1 MVSEPKN
8 ITTPATQRVADA
20 RPGNWVDNYAPLAIK
35 PYLRLARLDRP
46 IGIWLL
52 LWPCWWSLAL
62 AAQQLAT
69 HPGNFAHVLMLMGLF
84 AFGAIVMRGAG
95 CTYNDIVDR
104 HVDAAVARTRAR
116 PLPSGAISLKAA
128 VVFFLAQLF
137 LGACV
142 LLSFNR
148 FTILLGLSS
157 LVLIAIYPF
166 MKRVTYWPQLF
177 LGLAFSFGALLGWS
191 AIAGSLSLGTLLLYA
206 GTIFWVM
213 GYDTIYAHQDKED
226 DLLLGMKSTALK
238 FGAATKSWLFFFY
251 SAAIFFFSLCGWVE
265 QTGFGFQLGLAIV
278 SLHFAWQIGTLDI
291 YDAQLCLRIF
301 RSNREAGGLIFLACL
316 MGTLGL

>member
-8 ITTPATQRVADA
+8 ITTPVPQRLADA
-20 RPGNWVDNYAPLAIK
+20 TPGNWVDNYAPLPIR

-52 LWPCWWSLAL
+52 LWPCWWSVVL
-62 AAQQLAT
+62 AAQRLPAYPDNLG
-69 HPGNFAHVLMLMGLF
+69 HILKLMGLF
-84 AFGAIVMRGAG
+84 ALGAVVMRGAG
-95 CTYNDIVDR
+95 CTYNDIIDR
-104 HVDAAVARTRAR
+104 HVDADVARTRAR
-116 PLPSGAISLKAA
+116 PLPGGDVSVKAA
-128 VVFFLAQLF
+128 VIFFLAQLL

-177 LGLAFSFGALLGWS
+177 LGLAFSFGALVGWS
-191 AIAGSLSLGTLLLYA
+191 AITGSLSLGSLLLYA
-206 GTIFWVM
+206 GAIFWVM

-226 DLLLGMKSTALK
+226 DLLLGMKSTALR

-251 SAAIFFFSLCGWVE
+251 GAAIFFFSLSGWVA
-265 QTGFGFQLGLAIV
+265 QTGFGFHLGLLIV
-278 SLHFAWQIGTLDI
+278 SLHFAWQIGTLNINDG
-291 YDAQLCLRIF
+291 QLCLRIF

-316 MGTLGL
+316 LAMSSL